1 MWRIRC
7 DVTLD
12 FAIWFLGLGDVIS
25 AWNSQNIFWHKKNPD
40 EVALLLTALKPWYIE
55 PQYNEFHDIVNKTQ
69 LLFCG
74 FTKHITFDIVNCSIQ
89 WTKRVSWTCSLY
101 RDLSVLNSDDSKKC
115 LSMRILIK
123 VWLKT
128 WIFNGKL
135 PCMILRWK
143 SWNMPFWKVSS
154 FDTLFF
160 WWKLWYFEARRW
172 KSFSKFYGKVGVMVL
187 ITFPSHLKKKI

>member
-1 MWRIRC
+1 MRHDVTYTMWRHFRFC
-7 DVTLD
+7 HLV
-12 FAIWFLGLGDVIS
+12 WGLGDVIS
-25 AWNSQNIFWHKKNPD
+25 AWNSRYIFWHKKNPD
-40 EVALLLTALKPWYIE
+40 EVGLLLTALKPWYIE

-89 WTKRVSWTCSLY
+89 WTKRVLWTCSLY

-160 WWKLWYFEARRW
+160 LVKIVVFWGTTMKKFFQILW
-172 KSFSKFYGKVGVMVL
+172 
-187 ITFPSHLKKKI
+187 